1 MNKEKPFCKIDI
13 KSDAKVTSR
22 DRELLLTLE
31 KELEKPFAAVSYTFL
46 FILTIAILLF
56 TYIVQDRNK

>member
-13 KSDAKVTSR
+13 KSDAKVLSR
-22 DRELLLTLE
+22 DRELLLILE

-46 FILTIAILLF
+46 FILTVAILIF
-56 TYIVQDRNK
+56 TYMVQDRNK